1 MNTLMETL
9 NNFAGLFSLLAVLAA
24 IVVPIVLYKIER
36 KHDRQAKQDELEAMN
51 GTSRFPMSND
61 ERLWYTRKH
70 QLEKELNN
78 NK

>member
-1 MNTLMETL
+1 METL

-24 IVVPIVLYKIER
+24 IVVPIVLYKKER
-36 KHDRQAKQDELEAMN
+36 KQDRQAKQDELEAMN
-51 GTSRFPMSND
+51 ETSRFPMSND